1 MQSHSERVGRNM
13 NGMMDLCVVQK
24 KEPCEKK
31 HHRSIPYL
39 LYLHTSNLKQ
49 FSTHNLSA
57 SLCAFPLRA
66 TQHNFRI

>member
-1 MQSHSERVGRNM
+1 VQSHNERVGRNM

-39 LYLHTSNLKQ
+39 LYFFDKNVNFIRMK
-49 FSTHNLSA
+49 
-57 SLCAFPLRA
+57 CAFPLRA